1 MSASGPGASGAVY
14 DRGYRPFEGERG
26 GRGAARWA
34 LIRASVRRALGLR
47 RSWQQKV
54 APFVLLGIAVIP
66 AAINVGIGYVTRD
79 SIGDRIEIITY
90 RDYVGVSTALLVFVA
105 LASPDV
111 MCPDRRQRVLP
122 LIFSRQLTGRDYVVA
137 KLAAICGL
145 LFLFSFI
152 PQVVLYV
159 GQTLVSDDALGYVRG
174 HTDVLWKVPVAV
186 AILSLYYG
194 VIGVAIASTTS
205 RRIVAGAG
213 IVGLFLVTSVIAGA
227 LIGEW
232 ETGDDG
238 SYAAVLNLLGLPLY
252 LRDLVFLGHIDRASP
267 LTGQTYGAPLAI
279 ALYAVIVLSGVA
291 VLLRRYRWLE
301 R

>member
-79 SIGDRIEIITY
+79 SVGDRIEIITY

-205 RRIVAGAG
+205 RRIVAGAC

-252 LRDLVFLGHIDRASP
+252 LRDLVFLGRIDRASP

>member
-1 MSASGPGASGAVY
+1 MSLSTTSGAVY
-14 DRGYRPFEGERG
+14 DRGYRPYDGPRG
-26 GRGAARWA
+26 GRGTARWA
-34 LIRASVRRALGLR
+34 LVRASIRRALGLR

-54 APFVLLGIAVIP
+54 PPFVLLGIAVIP

-90 RDYVGVSTALLVFVA
+90 RSYVGVSTALLVFVA
-105 LASPDV
+105 LAAPDV

-122 LIFSRQLTGRDYVVA
+122 LIFSRQLTGADYVVA

-145 LFLFSFI
+145 LFMFSFI
-152 PQVVLYV
+152 PQVVLYI
-159 GQTLVSDDALGYVRG
+159 GQTLVSDDALGYVTG

-186 AILSLYYG
+186 ALLSLYYG
-194 VIGVAIASTTS
+194 VIGVALASLTS
-205 RRIVAGAG
+205 RRIVAGAS

-227 LIGEW
+227 LV
-232 ETGDDG
+232 GDWQQGDPG
-238 SYAAVLNLLGLPLY
+238 TYAALLNLLALPLY
-252 LRDLVFLGHIDRASP
+252 LRDLVFLGRIDEESP
-267 LTGQTYGAPLAI
+267 LTGMTYGAPLAI
-279 ALYAVIVLSGVA
+279 LIFAAVVVTGIA